1 MIKKHYTYVIFFI
14 ILVMFY
20 ILYSIIDYK
29 YKEYKIN
36 SHIEYIQ
43 NLNDTIKK
51 QIQTAQEIIEYKKS
65 KPYRNKILKQDLWFK
80 NKWEKVVS
88 LITEDKYNKY
98 TKKTTSQLIDE
109 NVIADKKDDI
119 TYSMSNYE
127 KWIYF
132 LFKKDIR

>member
-43 NLNDTIKK
+43 NLNNTIKK

-65 KPYRNKILKQDLWFK
+65 KPYKNKILKQDLWFK